1 MPSKQTF
8 PPARRALV
16 ILIAGVV
23 LLTFAGVMLVLA
35 FAVGNGRVTAEAYQ
49 QCYGFRAAT
58 TTLSAPN
65 VFVMRFVLSEE
76 DFAK

>member
-1 MPSKQTF
+1 MAPIRSARDR
-8 PPARRALV
+8 ARRGDKSGKWEGCREARSESD
-16 ILIAGVV
+16 
-23 LLTFAGVMLVLA
+23 
-35 FAVGNGRVTAEAYQ
+35 GRDQ
-49 QCYGFRAAT
+49 RYGFRAAT

>member
-1 MPSKQTF
+1 MPPSKDD
-8 PPARRALV
+8 
-16 ILIAGVV
+16 
-23 LLTFAGVMLVLA
+23 
-35 FAVGNGRVTAEAYQ
+35 GRVAALPVPKNRRPHPESDGRDQ
-49 QCYGFRAAT
+49 RYGFRAAT

>member
-1 MPSKQTF
+1 MISRSFHAAFRGRWPC
-8 PPARRALV
+8 RRA
-16 ILIAGVV
+16 ASPKGPPPHPESD
-23 LLTFAGVMLVLA
+23 
-35 FAVGNGRVTAEAYQ
+35 GRDQ
-49 QCYGFRAAT
+49 RYGFRATT